1 MSTKPSKQRIEII
14 DALRGFSLAGIVIV
28 HFVENFVGSAVPENA
43 MTATHMGIPDTMVDV
58 FIGLFLRGKFFA
70 LFSFLFGLSFFIQ
83 MDNAQKQGKDF
94 GLRFFWRLII
104 LLGIGMVHHMF
115 YRGDILTI
123 YALLGLFLI
132 PFYKLSNKWVIAC
145 VAVLFLG
152 LGRYVVF
159 AMTHGENIL
168 SPGGIMPEDPQT
180 LSYFNILKNGSLQEV
195 FISNSTMGHLN
206 KLEYQLGIFGR
217 GYLTF
222 GYFLLGLVV
231 GRTGFFLKLRENKK
245 WIKKALIG
253 SIVLFVVSLVL
264 TALIFIQLGQ
274 DVTFDTWP
282 AMAGLTAFDL
292 NNIAMTF
299 ILIILFVMLY
309 NKANGQQWLA
319 KFAPYGRMALTNYFL
334 QSVLG
339 TFLFFGWGMGYLGE
353 VRNSYI
359 FLLAIA
365 IIAVQMQLSK
375 WWLIKFQYGPLEW
388 LWRSITFFKWY
399 PLKKKGQVRCL
410 ILSLSRS

>member
-1 MSTKPSKQRIEII
+1 MSAKPIKQRIEII
-14 DALRGFSLAGIVIV
+14 DALRGFALAGIVIV
-28 HFVENFVGSAVPENA
+28 HFVENFVGSAIPENA
-43 MTATHMGIPDTMVDV
+43 MAATHVGIPDTIVDI
-58 FIGLFLRGKFFA
+58 FIGIFLRGKFFA

-83 MDNAQKQGKDF
+83 MDNAHKIGKNF

-123 YALLGLFLI
+123 YALLGIFLI
-132 PFYKLSNKWVIAC
+132 PFYKIIDKWVLICA
-145 VAVLFLG
+145 AALFLG
-152 LGRYVVF
+152 GGRYIVF
-159 AMTHGENIL
+159 AIAHGENII
-168 SPGGIMPEDPQT
+168 SPGGIMPDDPET
-180 LSYFNILKNGSLQEV
+180 LAYFNTLKNGTLGEV
-195 FISNSTMGHLN
+195 FVSNSTLGHLN

-222 GYFLLGLVV
+222 GYFLLGLVI
-231 GRTGFFLKLRENKK
+231 GRNGFFLKLKENRKL
-245 WIKKALIG
+245 IKKALIG

-264 TALIFIQLGQ
+264 TALIFMQLGQ

-299 ILIILFVMLY
+299 ILIILFVMVY
-309 NKANGQQWLA
+309 NKVKGQQWLLA
-319 KFAPYGRMALTNYFL
+319 FAPYGRMALTNYFF

-375 WWLIKFQYGPLEW
+375 WWLMTFQYGPLEW
-388 LWRSITFFKWY
+388 LWRSITFFTWY
-399 PLKKKGQVRCL
+399 PLRKKGNVEA
-410 ILSLSRS
+410 

>member
-104 LLGIGMVHHMF
+104 LLVIGMVHHMF

-123 YALLGLFLI
+123 YALLGIFLI
-132 PFYKLSNKWVIAC
+132 PFYKLSNKWVLAC
-145 VAVLFLG
+145 VGVLFLG

-282 AMAGLTAFDL
+282 AIAGLTAFDL

-365 IIAVQMQLSK
+365 IIAVQMQLST
-375 WWLIKFQYGPLEW
+375 WWLIKFQYGPFEW

-399 PLKKKGQVRCL
+399 PLQKKAKVDA
-410 ILSLSRS
+410 